1 MSMRADLEIIQE
13 WIPAGSRVL
22 DLGCGDGELLAWLY
36 ANKNVSGYGLE
47 IDPEKIAKCIA
58 GGVNVIEQNLDE
70 GLGNF
75 ADNSFDV
82 VVMTQSLQA
91 LHYPDKVMA
100 EMLRVG
106 KTCIITF
113 PNFGHWRCRWYLTT
127 KGRMPVSEF
136 LPYTWYNTP
145 NIHFCTFE
153 DFERLCLEQGARVE
167 ERLAV
172 DHAHRHNLGSRL
184 WPNLLGEIGIYRVS
198 GSGLA
203 DHRVAV

>member
-1 MSMRADLEIIQE
+1 MRADLEIIQE
-13 WIPAGSRVL
+13 WIAAGSRVL
-22 DLGCGDGELLAWLY
+22 DLGCGDGELLAHLRDH
-36 ANKNVSGYGLE
+36 KQVGGYGLE
-47 IDPEKIAKCIA
+47 IDPEKIAKCITR
-58 GGVNVIEQNLDE
+58 GVNVIEQNLDE

-91 LHYPDKVMA
+91 LKYPDKVLA

-153 DFERLCLEQGARVE
+153 DFERLCLAQGAKVE

-172 DHAHRHNLGSRL
+172 DHEHRHNLGSRL